1 MSLPT
6 ISTLNTTQDTNKQ
19 LAQIRSYLIQLKDE
33 LEAELSN
40 VTYDML
46 SASLQKKIDAISEDI
61 AYQNSQNDINAQMI
75 TANYA
80 KVGSLVA
87 DAITT
92 SELYADNVSA
102 QAITTA
108 NLHADTV
115 GTNTLNASKVYAD
128 TVSASAITTANLH
141 ADQVSAN
148 ALSVANANIATLDT
162 KIVNAGY
169 VNATQVNAQIASFGY
184 VNATE
189 VNSIIGNYH
198 FITASY
204 INATNIC
211 GALTDVSQGL
221 ITIGT
226 VRAQNYYYFTG
237 NEYKA
242 VTGVAS
248 TTQGGVVYRLMGY
261 RV

>member
-92 SELYADNVSA
+92 TELYADNVSA
-102 QAITTA
+102 QAIVTA
-108 NLHADTV
+108 NLHADQ
-115 GTNTLNASKVYAD
+115 
-128 TVSASAITTANLH
+128 VSANAITTANLH

-211 GALTDVSQGL
+211 GALTDVSQGI